1 MRGISG
7 AANRAAKRRRTHLGS
22 RINDSSVESEQR
34 LRAIVD
40 TAVDAIITIDEGGII
55 ESANASAERVFGY
68 APEELI
74 GQNVRILMPS
84 PDREAHGGYLRRYI
98 TTGEAK
104 IIGTG
109 REVIGQRK
117 DGSNVPIHLS
127 ISEVPLKRGRL
138 FTAIIHDISERRRLE
153 REVLDATA
161 REQERIGRELHDG
174 VCQNLV
180 GTALAVSAL
189 AKRIATDA
197 PAAAE
202 QAEQL
207 AAMIRQTATQVR
219 DLSHGLS
226 PLQIS
231 AGGLM
236 HALQELARQV
246 TETSAVRCAFT
257 GNTQPEVSY
266 DPATA
271 THLYRIAQ
279 EAMNNAVRHA
289 KATTVH
295 VQLDSDKRNHTL
307 TIRDNGIGFPR
318 RIGNGLGLQTMAY
331 RARMIGGTLSIEPD
345 AGGGTAVRCMFHP
358 NHCQE
363 CGTGRPRGQ
372 RAATRRAS
380 DAGRESGQC

>member
-22 RINDSSVESEQR
+22 RINNSTVESEQR

-74 GQNVRILMPS
+74 GQNVNILMPS
-84 PDREAHGGYLRRYI
+84 PHREAHDGYLRRYI

-117 DGSNVPIHLS
+117 DGSKVPIHLS
-127 ISEVPLKRGRL
+127 ISEVPLTRGRL

-153 REVLDATA
+153 KEVLEATA

-189 AKRIATDA
+189 AKRLAPDA

-202 QAEQL
+202 RAEQL
-207 AAMIRQTATQVR
+207 AAIIRQTATQVR

-231 AGGLM
+231 AGGLT
-236 HALQELARQV
+236 HGLQELARQI
-246 TETSAVRCAFT
+246 TETSGVRCAFA
-257 GNTQPEVSY
+257 GSNHSEVSY

-279 EAMNNAVRHA
+279 EAVNNAVRHA

-295 VQLDSDKRNHTL
+295 VQLDRDERNHTL
-307 TIRDNGIGFPR
+307 AIRDNGSGFPR

-331 RARMIGGTLSIEPD
+331 RARVIGGALSIEPA
-345 AGGGTAVRCMFHP
+345 AGGGTNVRCMFHP
-358 NHCQE
+358 NHCRE
-363 CGTGRPRGQ
+363 RGTDRPRAQ
-372 RAATRRAS
+372 HAATRRAS
-380 DAGRESGQC
+380 DVGRKSSQC

>member
-1 MRGISG
+1 MRGIAG
-7 AANRAAKRRRTHLGS
+7 NKNRSAKRRRTQLGS
-22 RINDSSVESEQR
+22 RVNNTSVESEQR

-74 GQNVRILMPS
+74 GQNVKILMPS
-84 PDREAHGGYLRRYI
+84 PHREAHGGYLRRYI

-117 DGSNVPIHLS
+117 DGSKVPIHLS
-127 ISEVPLKRGRL
+127 ISEVPLTRSRL

-153 REVLDATA
+153 KEVLEAAA

-189 AKRIATDA
+189 AKRLATDA

-202 QAEQL
+202 RAEQL

-226 PLQIS
+226 PLQPS
-231 AGGLM
+231 AGGLI
-236 HALQELARQV
+236 HGLQELARQV
-246 TETSAVRCAFT
+246 TETSGVRCALAV
-257 GNTQPEVSY
+257 NNQPEVSY
-266 DPATA
+266 DRATA

-279 EAMNNAVRHA
+279 EAVSNAVRHP

-295 VQLDSDKRNHTL
+295 VQLDSDEPNHIL
-307 TIRDNGIGFPR
+307 IIRDNGCGFPR
-318 RIGNGLGLQTMAY
+318 KIGNGLGLQTMAY
-331 RARMIGGTLSIEPD
+331 RARVIGGTLSIEPA
-345 AGGGTAVRCMFHP
+345 AGGGTTVRCMFHP
-358 NHCQE
+358 NHGPAVE
-363 CGTGRPRGQ
+363 TGRLRTP
-372 RAATRRAS
+372 RRAS
-380 DAGRESGQC
+380 DAGRTSGQC